1 MGSRARIK
9 RIKQGKVPEHVA
21 IIPDGNGRWA
31 KSHGYERSRGHKRG
45 SEVAEDLIEFVS
57 NELSIK
63 FMTFYTFSTENWSRP
78 GREVS
83 FLMTLLKEF
92 LQKKQFKFME
102 NNVKL
107 RVIGDLSKLPKKT
120 SGIVQRTVNKTTKN
134 DGLQLV
140 MALNYGGRQEILR
153 ATRKIIEG
161 VKEGKTRLSNL
172 SEEMFRSQMFAPDI
186 PDPDLLIR
194 TSGEERISNFLLWQM
209 AYTELWFTDT
219 LWPAFAPENLLDA
232 ISEYQS
238 RERRYGQVKDKERN
252 TPK

>member
-1 MGSRARIK
+1 MGLQDRVKRAK
-9 RIKQGKVPEHVA
+9 KGKIPEHVA

-31 KSHGYERSRGHKRG
+31 KNHGYERSKGHKKG
-45 SEVAEDLIEFVS
+45 SEVAENLIEFAS
-57 NELSIK
+57 HELSIK

-78 GREVS
+78 SREVK
-83 FLMTLLKEF
+83 FLMALLKDF
-92 LQKKQFKFME
+92 LQKKEFKFMK

-107 RVIGDLSKLPKKT
+107 RVIGDLSQLPRKT
-120 SGIVQRTVNKTTKN
+120 SMIVKRTVEKTAKN

-153 ATRKIIEG
+153 ATKKIIEG
-161 VKEGKTRLSNL
+161 VKEGRTHLSNL
-172 SEEMFRSQMFAPDI
+172 SEETFRSKMFAPDI

-194 TSGEERISNFLLWQM
+194 TSGEERISNFLLWQV

-219 LWPAFAPENLLDA
+219 LWPAFAPEHLLDA
-232 ISEYQS
+232 IFEYQS

-252 TPK
+252 RQQ